1 MDKYLVGRYR
11 DTKVRNLEFLEYLY
25 AWKDEYKKKSIW
37 YLYSHHLERI
47 LNRPECIIRRMI
59 RKSVEL
65 GFFDIDKRQKDGQG
79 GVRISYG
86 AGKFPSNTYK
96 NFNDI
101 LILENIQYLR
111 GLLGLPHLEYDEEVC
126 KEIRAKSF
134 THKEFTPTE
143 LEENLYNEYKD
154 EITEYNNR
162 VADSGKIKFIEDK
175 KGRGINLLCTT
186 KNPDKHPEDMVRDEI
201 LKQDLGDKY
210 FHFDINGSMY
220 RISYNLSHDTFFPWD
235 KDIYEYLFNY
245 IFPNEGTF
253 VRDDFKSVLMPIYM
267 KGQSIF
273 IKNKHIKRVKNQINI
288 GIPVLD
294 NKDLALYDYYTKLD
308 NLNLSGTY
316 YESLQKMWISLK
328 NLYGE
333 AHRKRHIFIDETFIM
348 IMTANLI
355 YKKYGRNS
363 MYLYDCLYIEG
374 DAIPEEE
381 LYKLYHEATLRYKDS
396 FYKHDKEIKD
406 RINRKRK
413 LAKKVDR
420 IQKNIKNSVDNV
432 RQKIYNLIRKGFSS
446 RQIITKLEGSLT

>member
-1 MDKYLVGRYR
+1 
-11 DTKVRNLEFLEYLY
+11 
-25 AWKDEYKKKSIW
+25 
-37 YLYSHHLERI
+37 
-47 LNRPECIIRRMI
+47 
-59 RKSVEL
+59 
-65 GFFDIDKRQKDGQG
+65 
-79 GVRISYG
+79 
-86 AGKFPSNTYK
+86 
-96 NFNDI
+96 
-101 LILENIQYLR
+101 
-111 GLLGLPHLEYDEEVC
+111 
-126 KEIRAKSF
+126 
-134 THKEFTPTE
+134 
-143 LEENLYNEYKD
+143 
-154 EITEYNNR
+154 
-162 VADSGKIKFIEDK
+162 
-175 KGRGINLLCTT
+175 
-186 KNPDKHPEDMVRDEI
+186 
-201 LKQDLGDKY
+201 
-210 FHFDINGSMY
+210 
-220 RISYNLSHDTFFPWD
+220 
-235 KDIYEYLFNY
+235 
-245 IFPNEGTF
+245 
-253 VRDDFKSVLMPIYM
+253 M
-267 KGQSIF
+267 KGQCIF

-355 YKKYGRNS
+355 YKKYGRNN

-381 LYKLYHEATLRYKDS
+381 LYDLYHEATLRYKES
-396 FYKHDKEIKD
+396 FYKCDKEIKD
-406 RINRKRK
+406 RISRKRK